1 MSHDNGPVPAM
12 NPYGGVGGGGI
23 TLPPYYKPTESMGSG
38 ATYYPT
44 SEELGKA

>member
-12 NPYGGVGGGGI
+12 NPYRGVGGGGI